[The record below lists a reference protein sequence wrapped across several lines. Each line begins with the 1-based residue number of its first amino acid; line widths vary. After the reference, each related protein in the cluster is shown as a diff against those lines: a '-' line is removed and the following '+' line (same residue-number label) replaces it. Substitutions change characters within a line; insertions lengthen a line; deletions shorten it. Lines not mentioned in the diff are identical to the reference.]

1 MNRHECFGRRDDA
14 SHILVCPACRIDA
27 RIAGAWKG
35 YRPAEPAEPPEE
47 GFVSAVVRS
56 ACRDRATTRRRR
68 LIAAVAAAALFSFF
82 AGLAHE
88 TARSAAPESEESY
101 ASLSAPSA
109 LTEFL
114 PN

>member
-1 MNRHECFGRRDDA
+1 MNRNECFGRRDDA
-14 SHILVCPACRIDA
+14 SHLLVCTACRTDA

-35 YRPAEPAEPPEE
+35 LRLNEPAEPADER
-47 GFVSAVVRS
+47 FVGAVLRSVR
-56 ACRDRATTRRRR
+56 RDRAATRRRR
-68 LIAAVAAAALFSFF
+68 LVAAVAAAALFSFF

-88 TARSAAPESEESY
+88 TARPPAPEDETY

-109 LTEFL
+109 LAEFL

>member
-14 SHILVCPACRIDA
+14 SHLLVCPACRTDA

-35 YRPAEPAEPPEE
+35 FRPAEPAEPVD
-47 GFVSAVVRS
+47 GRFVSEVLRSVR
-56 ACRDRATTRRRR
+56 RDRAATRRRR
-68 LIAAVAAAALFSFF
+68 LIAAAAAAALFSFF

-88 TARSAAPESEESY
+88 ATRTSVPEDESY
-101 ASLSAPSA
+101 ASLSAPSG

>member
-1 MNRHECFGRRDDA
+1 MNPHECFGRRDDA
-14 SHILVCPACRIDA
+14 SHLLVCPTCRTDA
-27 RIAGAWKG
+27 RIAGAWKA
-35 YRPAEPAEPPEE
+35 YDPAEPAEPADE

-56 ACRDRATTRRRR
+56 ARRDRAATRRRR
-68 LIAAVAAAALFSFF
+68 LIAAAAAAALFSFF

-88 TARSAAPESEESY
+88 SARSAAPESEESY

-109 LTEFL
+109 LAEFL